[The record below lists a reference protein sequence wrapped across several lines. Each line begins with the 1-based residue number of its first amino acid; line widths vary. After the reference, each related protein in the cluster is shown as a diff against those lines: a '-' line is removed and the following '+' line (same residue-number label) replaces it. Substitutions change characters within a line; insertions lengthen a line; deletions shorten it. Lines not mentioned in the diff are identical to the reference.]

1 MAGRNVASARRKS
14 NPDNNNF
21 QDEAYEMVKSIV
33 NSERSSMWTSVDID
47 LLYQNHGGIQLT
59 RKKLVEKLVND
70 FSNDLILLSSPGL
83 ANVLVFRKHA
93 STIMKITESD
103 DDEIEVKR
111 LAKRIRKEI
120 LDMKVNTDEYQK
132 RINKSIAKEPLS
144 ESLTY
149 LLSKISPDLS
159 ENELPSILIGN
170 IIASIIRKK
179 PTTLLIDLAV
189 KVQKKELVDHLK

>member
-14 NPDNNNF
+14 NPDNNNL

-120 LDMKVNTDEYQK
+120 LDMKVNT
-132 RINKSIAKEPLS
+132 IS
-144 ESLTY
+144 ETDKQIY
-149 LLSKISPDLS
+149 
-159 ENELPSILIGN
+159 
-170 IIASIIRKK
+170 R
-179 PTTLLIDLAV
+179 
-189 KVQKKELVDHLK
+189 